1 MTTGNTASGTDARN
15 TTSATDAPGTTN
27 TPGTPDTAHA
37 PGTPGAPRKQRRR
50 RRAAERRP
58 RFAIAVTALFFALL
72 YLPVGVVVLFSF
84 NSQKSLTVF
93 EDVSLRW
100 YTAFLHDD
108 VILDS
113 LGMSL
118 RVSLVAMAGSLVL
131 GVALALGLVRS
142 RSRLGSFAGLVMLV
156 PLITPEIVTGVA
168 AMLLFKGLGITLS
181 TTTVMLAEITFSISY
196 VTVILRSR
204 IAALNPEVE
213 EAAMDLGATRRQA
226 LRLVTLPALLPSIL
240 ASAVLIFAL
249 VFDDF
254 VLAYF
259 TTGVDPQPLSVR
271 IYSAIRFGVQPT
283 INAVGTL
290 MLAGSVGLIVLAL
303 AIPRLFGRRGGL
315 DLLSGK

>member
-1 MTTGNTASGTDARN
+1 MTATDTSPTTGPTR
-15 TTSATDAPGTTN
+15 PE
-27 TPGTPDTAHA
+27 
-37 PGTPGAPRKQRRR
+37 PRPRPPRRR
-50 RRAAERRP
+50 RRGAERRP
-58 RFAIAVTALFFALL
+58 RFALAVTVAFFAFL

-84 NSQKSLTVF
+84 NAQKSLTVL
-93 EDVSLRW
+93 DGLSLRW
-100 YTAFLHDD
+100 YRAFARDEVL
-108 VILDS
+108 LGS
-113 LGMSL
+113 LGTSL
-118 RVSLVAMAGSLVL
+118 EISLVAMAGSVVL
-131 GVALALGLVRS
+131 GVALALGLVRG
-142 RSRLGSFAGLVMLV
+142 RGRLGSFAGLVMLV

-168 AMLLFKGLGITLS
+168 AMLLFKGVGVPLS
-181 TTTVMLAEITFSISY
+181 TTTVILAEITFSVSY

-204 IAALNPEVE
+204 VAALNPEIE
-213 EAAMDLGATRRQA
+213 EAARDLGATRRQA

-240 ASAVLIFAL
+240 ASAVLVFAL

-283 INAVGTL
+283 INAAGTL
-290 MLAGSVGLIVLAL
+290 MLAGSIGLIVLAL

>member
-1 MTTGNTASGTDARN
+1 MTLRTEGARRARRGTD
-15 TTSATDAPGTTN
+15 
-27 TPGTPDTAHA
+27 
-37 PGTPGAPRKQRRR
+37 
-50 RRAAERRP
+50 RRP
-58 RFAIAVTALFFALL
+58 RFALAVTVAFFALL
-72 YLPVGVVVLFSF
+72 YLPIGVVVLFSF

-93 EDVSLRW
+93 KDFSSRW
-100 YTAFLHDD
+100 YEAFFRDQLL
-108 VILDS
+108 LDS

-118 RVSLVAMAGSLVL
+118 QVSLVATAGSLVL

-142 RSRLGSFAGLVMLV
+142 RDRLGSLAGLIMLI

-168 AMLLFKGLGITLS
+168 AMLLFKGMGVPLS
-181 TTTVMLAEITFSISY
+181 TGTVMLAEITFSISY

-213 EAAMDLGATRRQA
+213 EAAMDLGATRWQA

-290 MLAGSVGLIVLAL
+290 MLFGSIALIALAL
-303 AIPRLFGRRGGL
+303 FIPRLFGRRGGI

>member
-1 MTTGNTASGTDARN
+1 MTGKTAPARR
-15 TTSATDAPGTTN
+15 
-27 TPGTPDTAHA
+27 TPA
-37 PGTPGAPRKQRRR
+37 R
-50 RRAAERRP
+50 RRAATRRP
-58 RFAIAVTALFFALL
+58 RFAIAVTVLFFALL

-84 NSQKSLTVF
+84 NARKSLTVF
-93 EDVSLRW
+93 DGASLRW
-100 YTAFLHDD
+100 YRAFFRDD
-108 VILDS
+108 LLLDS

-118 RVSLVAMAGSLVL
+118 QVSFVAMAGSLLL
-131 GVALALGLVRS
+131 GVALALGLVRN
-142 RSRLGSFAGLVMLV
+142 RGRLGSLAGLVMLV

-168 AMLLFKGLGITLS
+168 AMLLFKGTGIPLS

-204 IAALNPEVE
+204 IAALNPETE

-290 MLAGSVGLIVLAL
+290 MLAGSIALIALAL

-315 DLLSGK
+315 DLLSGE

>member
-1 MTTGNTASGTDARN
+1 MCGAPARTRRRPPDDASPPPRRLHRRGTD
-15 TTSATDAPGTTN
+15 
-27 TPGTPDTAHA
+27 
-37 PGTPGAPRKQRRR
+37 
-50 RRAAERRP
+50 RRP
-58 RFAIAVTALFFALL
+58 RLALTVTTLFFLLL
-72 YLPVGVVVLFSF
+72 YLPIGVVVLFSF
-84 NSQKSLTVF
+84 NGQKSLTVF
-93 EDVSLRW
+93 KGFSLRW
-100 YTAFLHDD
+100 YSAFFHDN
-108 VILDS
+108 VLIES

-118 RVSLVAMAGSLVL
+118 RVSLVAMAGSVVL
-131 GVALALGLVRS
+131 GVALALGLVRC
-142 RSRLGSFAGLVMLV
+142 RTRLGSLAGLVMLV

-168 AMLLFKGLGITLS
+168 AMLLFKGMDITLS
-181 TTTVMLAEITFSISY
+181 SGTVMLAEITFSISY

-213 EAAMDLGATRRQA
+213 EAAMDLGATRWQA

-290 MLAGSVGLIVLAL
+290 MLAASIGLIGLAL

>member
-1 MTTGNTASGTDARN
+1 MTPSPVPRP
-15 TTSATDAPGTTN
+15 APSPR
-27 TPGTPDTAHA
+27 TP
-37 PGTPGAPRKQRRR
+37 RRR
-50 RRAAERRP
+50 RRRGADRRP
-58 RFAIAVTALFFALL
+58 RFAIAVTAVFFALL

-84 NSQKSLTVF
+84 NAQKSLTVF
-93 EDVSLRW
+93 DGVSLRW
-100 YTAFLHDD
+100 YRAFLHDD
-108 VILDS
+108 VLVGS

-118 RVSLVAMAGSLVL
+118 QVSLVAMAVSLVL
-131 GVALALGLVRS
+131 GVALALGLVRG
-142 RSRLGSFAGLVMLV
+142 RGRGRLGSFAGLVMLV

-168 AMLLFKGLGITLS
+168 SMMLFKGLGITLS
-181 TTTVMLAEITFSISY
+181 TTTVMLAEVTFSISY

-213 EAAMDLGATRRQA
+213 EAAMDLGATRGQA
-226 LRLVTLPALLPSIL
+226 LRLVTLPALLPGIL
-240 ASAVLIFAL
+240 ASGVLIFAL

-290 MLAGSVGLIVLAL
+290 MLVGSIALIAFAL
-303 AIPRLFGRRGGL
+303 SIPRLFGRRGGL
-315 DLLSGK
+315 DLLPGK